1 MDAEEARAIDDTIW
15 WAVGRRAILK
25 SLLDR
30 REIRQRK
37 LGNILEIG
45 CGSGGDLSLLS
56 RYGKVWGLERST
68 ALAQR
73 ARDRGV
79 AVEVFSDPDSL
90 DRDVPPDIDL
100 FCMFDV
106 LEHIEDDNGFVQ
118 GLSKRNPKEH
128 FYLLSVP
135 AYQFLYGPHDELLHH
150 FRRYSKK
157 GLAKLLWENGYELVS
172 GGYYM
177 FFLFPLA
184 IASRLM
190 EALRARLGIEVTKV
204 NIGRVAAPVNWL
216 FIKLLRLEAFLGR
229 FIRFP
234 FGLWIVV
241 LARRRR

>member
-25 SLLDR
+25 SLLER
-30 REIRQRK
+30 SEIRQRK
-37 LGNILEIG
+37 LDNILEIG
-45 CGSGGDLSLLS
+45 CGSGGDLTLLS

-68 ALAQR
+68 ALADR
-73 ARDRGV
+73 ARARGV

-90 DRDVPPDIDL
+90 DRDVPQDIGL

-106 LEHIEDDNGFVQ
+106 LEHIEDDNAFVSA
-118 GLSKRNPKEH
+118 LSKKDARDH

-135 AYQFLYGPHDELLHH
+135 AFQFLYGPHDELLHH
-150 FRRYSKK
+150 YRRYSRDSLTKV
-157 GLAKLLWENGYELVS
+157 LRTNGYEVIS

-184 IASRLM
+184 LASRLM
-190 EALRARLGIEVTKV
+190 ESIKARLGFKATTV

-216 FIKLLRLEAFLGR
+216 FIELLRLEAFLGR

-234 FGLWIVV
+234 FGLWIVM
-241 LARRRR
+241 LARRRH